1 MKKILTLLI
10 SFSVLSAQGQE
21 LDRFYGQVDA
31 FMKKYTKNGRVGYDK
46 INRSMQEVEP
56 IYQNIG
62 TMDLSNATDKEKI
75 AFYINAY
82 NMIVIYQVAKYY
94 PLKSALDQSGFF
106 DKVKHK
112 VAGEMITLNALE
124 IIKLLRNYKDPKFH
138 FALACAAKGCPKLA
152 SFAYMPDQLE
162 KQLNERT
169 KLALNDDYF
178 IRIENQN
185 SKVKVSM
192 IFKWYEKDF
201 TMDGMQVIAFIN
213 NYRNNKIPESYQLDY
228 YTYDWSLNM

>member
-1 MKKILTLLI
+1 MKKIFTLLLSLTL
-10 SFSVLSAQGQE
+10 FSAKAQD
-21 LDRFYGQVDA
+21 LNRFYQQVDA
-31 FMKKYTKNGRVGYDK
+31 FLKKYTKNGRVSYDK
-46 INRSMQEVEP
+46 INKSMQEAEA
-56 IYQNIG
+56 IYQDIG
-62 TMDLSNATDKEKI
+62 TMDLGRATGNEKI

-152 SFAYMPDQLE
+152 SFAYLPLQLD
-162 KQLNERT
+162 KQLNDRT
-169 KLALNDDYF
+169 KLALNDKYF
-178 IRIENQN
+178 IQVADQNQ
-185 SKVKVSM
+185 KVNVSM

-201 TMDGMQVIAFIN
+201 TMNGQSVIQFIN
-213 NYRNNKIPESYQLDY
+213 TYRTTKIPEGYRLDY
-228 YTYDWSLNM
+228 YTYNWSLNM

>member
-1 MKKILTLLI
+1 MKNIITILLSLTLV
-10 SFSVLSAQGQE
+10 SVQGQS
-21 LDRFYGQVDA
+21 LSQFYQQVDT
-31 FMKKYTKNGRVGYDK
+31 FLKKYTKDGRVSYDK
-46 INRSMQEVEP
+46 INQSLREVEP
-56 IYQNIG
+56 IYQSIG
-62 TMDLSNATDKEKI
+62 NMDLSSASDSEKI

-82 NMIVIYQVAKYY
+82 NVIVIYQVAKYY

-152 SFAYMPDQLE
+152 SFAYLPDQLE
-162 KQLNERT
+162 KQLSERT
-169 KLALNDDYF
+169 KLALNDNYF
-178 IRIENQN
+178 IRVGNKDK
-185 SKVKVSM
+185 KVDISM

-201 TMDGMQVIAFIN
+201 VMNGQSVIQFIN
-213 NYRNNKIPESYQLDY
+213 AYRNTTIPENYQLSY
-228 YTYDWSLNM
+228 YSYDWSLNM